1 MAPERPFK
9 AELIAFRRALRR
21 PRVSGDLGPDGV
33 GNHNS
38 ADVEHLE
45 RWEGDCRLEE
55 IWREFRALNPTTTSK
70 EFISRVLKARRNANA
85 LLNRISQSK
94 HWRKELHKH
103 YAERAN
109 DIFARQE
116 SLLDTAGDLLALFYN
131 MRAAAVAFEIAEN
144 SLLPQNSPRVSRQ
157 NKTQKREDK
166 TQRDDN
172 WRVRKLCIAELSN
185 FWREHCG
192 RWSDAEVA
200 ALTEIAFPGTEISAE
215 QVRNVRR
222 SMAVEGK
229 AMTGELSQEKLAR
242 VHQ

>member
-1 MAPERPFK
+1 
-9 AELIAFRRALRR
+9 
-21 PRVSGDLGPDGV
+21 
-33 GNHNS
+33 
-38 ADVEHLE
+38 
-45 RWEGDCRLEE
+45 
-55 IWREFRALNPTTTSK
+55 
-70 EFISRVLKARRNANA
+70 